1 MKAALWMLLSV
12 LLLSGCGESLTVEQ
26 QVIATLRNMEAAAE
40 NGEHFEFMGYVAD
53 TFDAQNGEMDRR
65 AFHRFMIFQMNQH
78 RRLRSQLF
86 PIRVNEI
93 SAELANAEFR
103 VLVTGGGGLLPESG
117 QLFDVVTQ
125 WVREGGDWMLNRAQW
140 EAVYLPGQ
148 PASRY

>member
-12 LLLSGCGESLTVEQ
+12 VLLSGCGESLTVEQ
-26 QVIATLRNMEAAAE
+26 EVIATLRNMEAAAE

>member
-1 MKAALWMLLSV
+1 MLLSV
-12 LLLSGCGESLTVEQ
+12 LCLTGCGESLTVEQ

-40 NGEHFEFMGYVAD
+40 NGEHFEFMAYVAD
-53 TFDAQNGEMDRR
+53 NFDAQQGEMDRR

-125 WVREGGDWMLNRAQW
+125 WLREDGDWMLSRATW
-140 EAVYLPGQ
+140 EAVYLTGQ

>member
-12 LLLSGCGESLTVEQ
+12 VLLSGCGESLTVEQ